1 MLKKL
6 KKILCPAFVLTALS
20 AVNVFAEG
28 ETQQGQA
35 NPLAM
40 VMQFVPLVLI
50 FVVFYF
56 LLIRPQKK
64 KERALKDMI
73 SNLKVGDTV
82 ASIGGIHG
90 KIIRIKDDVFV
101 LESGLGAN
109 KSYISLDRSAIS
121 RLVKEGKNKNVAD
134 EDVAP
139 IPDDDSSAE
148 E

>member
-6 KKILCPAFVLTALS
+6 KKILCPAFVFTAFS

-28 ETQQGQA
+28 ETKQV

-64 KERALKDMI
+64 KEKALKDMI
-73 SNLKVGDTV
+73 SSLKVGDTV

-90 KIIRIKDDVFV
+90 KIIRIKYDVFV

>member
-6 KKILCPAFVLTALS
+6 KKILCPAFVLTAFS
-20 AVNVFAEG
+20 AVKVFAEG

-40 VMQFVPLVLI
+40 VIQFVPLVLI

-64 KERALKDMI
+64 KEKALKDMI
-73 SNLKVGDTV
+73 SSLKVGDTV

>member
-6 KKILCPAFVLTALS
+6 KKILCPAFVLTAFS

-40 VMQFVPLVLI
+40 VIQFVPLVLI

-64 KERALKDMI
+64 KEKALKDMI
-73 SNLKVGDTV
+73 SSLKVGDTV

>member
-6 KKILCPAFVLTALS
+6 KKILCPAFVFTAFS

-28 ETQQGQA
+28 ETKQV

-64 KERALKDMI
+64 KEKALKDMI
-73 SNLKVGDTV
+73 SSLKVGDTV

-90 KIIRIKDDVFV
+90 KIMRIKDDVFV

>member
-6 KKILCPAFVLTALS
+6 KKILCPAFVFTAFS

-28 ETQQGQA
+28 ETQQA
-35 NPLAM
+35 NPLAI

-64 KERALKDMI
+64 KEKALKDMI
-73 SNLKVGDTV
+73 SSLKVGDTV

-121 RLVKEGKNKNVAD
+121 RLVKEGKNKNAAD

>member
-6 KKILCPAFVLTALS
+6 KKILCPAFVLTAFS

-64 KERALKDMI
+64 KEKALKDMI
-73 SNLKVGDTV
+73 SSLKVGDTV

>member
-6 KKILCPAFVLTALS
+6 KKILCPAFVFTAFS
-20 AVNVFAEG
+20 AVKVFAEG

-40 VMQFVPLVLI
+40 VIQFVPLVLI

-64 KERALKDMI
+64 KEKALKDMI
-73 SNLKVGDTV
+73 SSLKVGDTV

>member
-6 KKILCPAFVLTALS
+6 KKILCPAFVFTAFS

-28 ETQQGQA
+28 ETQQA

-64 KERALKDMI
+64 KEKTLKDMI
-73 SNLKVGDTV
+73 SSLKVGDTV

>member
-6 KKILCPAFVLTALS
+6 KKILCPAFVFSALS

-28 ETQQGQA
+28 ESQAQA
-35 NPLAM
+35 NPLQM
-40 VMQFVPLVLI
+40 VVQFVPLVLI

-56 LLIRPQKK
+56 LLIRPQRK
-64 KERALKDMI
+64 KEKALKDMI
-73 SNLKVGDTV
+73 SSLKVGDTV

-101 LESGLGAN
+101 LETGLGAN

-139 IPDDDSSAE
+139 IPDDETSAE
-148 E
+148 EE

>member
-6 KKILCPAFVLTALS
+6 KKILCPAFVFTAFS
-20 AVNVFAEG
+20 AVN
-28 ETQQGQA
+28 
-35 NPLAM
+35 
-40 VMQFVPLVLI
+40 VPLVLI

-64 KERALKDMI
+64 KEKALKDMI
-73 SNLKVGDTV
+73 SSLKVGDTV

>member
-1 MLKKL
+1 MK
-6 KKILCPAFVLTALS
+6 
-20 AVNVFAEG
+20 VFAEG

-40 VMQFVPLVLI
+40 VIQFVPLVLI

-64 KERALKDMI
+64 KEKALKDMI
-73 SNLKVGDTV
+73 SSLKVGDTV

>member
-6 KKILCPAFVLTALS
+6 KKILCPAFVFTAFS

-28 ETQQGQA
+28 ETKQGQA

-40 VMQFVPLVLI
+40 VIQFVPLVLI

-64 KERALKDMI
+64 KEKALKDMI
-73 SNLKVGDTV
+73 SSLKVGDTV

>member
-20 AVNVFAEG
+20 AVNVFADGEG
-28 ETQQGQA
+28 QTQG
-35 NPLAM
+35 NPLQM
-40 VMQFVPLVLI
+40 VIQFVPLILI

-64 KERALKDMI
+64 KEKALKEMI

-90 KIIRIKDDVFV
+90 KIVRIKDDVFV

-109 KSYISLDRSAIS
+109 KSYIALDRSAIS
-121 RLVKEGKNKNVAD
+121 RLVKEGKNKNVAE

-139 IPDDDSSAE
+139 IPDDETTDGE
-148 E
+148 